1 MGNNNVKPLPNNKKS
16 PIISNEKIKLFVF
29 SWNTNLIQFKDDT
42 LSIKF
47 LQPILEKIIRNNCN
61 LVLLCLQQ
69 NSNNSKIIPAIHRV
83 MIKLGYLMPYVD
95 GKSSDHS
102 EGKLKMIVFAH
113 NNWWN
118 KLKKKYTGI
127 KIEKDSGSCGVF
139 TGRGYTLLKIKLPLP
154 FGKLAFGNIHNLYDS
169 SAFKKIA
176 REERKIWLK
185 KLPNSNAD
193 KRIIYRQLYQKYRL
207 KSLKKQNECI
217 NKLMKL
223 INNDDLQFIVGDLN
237 YRVVKS
243 NPYPIDSNNNSKLI
257 YYTNP
262 DQVLKKISSLLKDN
276 NRKKLKRYIADHDE
290 LTLFKRVSIDLKK
303 FEEGI
308 NDLGPQF
315 MPTCKMMI
323 NRNPKECGENI
334 NFDEKKRKEKYVMKK
349 NRKKILTTE
358 DECYKFGNINHR
370 VPSWCD
376 RIMYQSKYKNIIT
389 IKCLEYNSFNGI
401 GFVTQSDHNPVYG
414 IYELKEYGT

>member
-16 PIISNEKIKLFVF
+16 PIINDEKIRLFVF
-29 SWNTNLIQFKDDT
+29 SWNTNLIHFKDDNFS
-42 LSIKF
+42 LKF

-69 NSNNSKIIPAIHRV
+69 NSDNSKIIPAIHRI
-83 MIKLGYLMPYVD
+83 MINLGYLMPRED
-95 GKSSDHS
+95 GKSSNHS
-102 EGKLKMIVFAH
+102 EGKLKMIMFAKT
-113 NNWWN
+113 NWWN
-118 KLKKKYTGI
+118 KLKKRYDGI

-169 SAFKKIA
+169 FAFKKIA
-176 REERKIWLK
+176 TEERKIWLK

-193 KRIIYRQLYQKYRL
+193 KRMIYRQLYQKYRL
-207 KSLKKQNECI
+207 KSLKKQNDCLK
-217 NKLMKL
+217 KLMKL
-223 INNDDLQFIVGDLN
+223 IDRDDLQFIVGDLN

-243 NPYPIDSNNNSKLI
+243 NPYPIDNNNNSKLI
-257 YYTNP
+257 YYSNP
-262 DQVLKKISSLLKDN
+262 DQVIKKISDLLKDS
-276 NRKKLKRYIADHDE
+276 NRKGLKRYIADHDE
-290 LTLFKRVSIDLKK
+290 LTLFKRESIDLKK

-308 NDLGPQF
+308 NNTGPQF

-323 NRNPKECGENI
+323 NRNPKKCGESI
-334 NFDEKKRKEKYVMKK
+334 DLGEKKRKEKFVIKRK
-349 NRKKILTTE
+349 GKKILTTE

-389 IKCLEYNSFNGI
+389 IKCLEYNSFNGTSL
-401 GFVTQSDHNPVYG
+401 VTQSDHDPVYG
-414 IYELKEYGT
+414 IYELKEYGS